1 MEIVEQLSLKSE
13 LDSICELEKSIEKL
27 RDTYCITD
35 NRYGDIMLAVVEA
48 VTNAIV
54 HGNGE
59 DLSKWVRV
67 ETYKYKDKLC
77 FTIIDEGIGFD
88 VELVPDPTLPQNIDK
103 MNGRGVFLIRQL
115 ADEVAFLEK
124 GTKVELGF
132 YL

>member
-13 LDSICELEKSIEKL
+13 LDSICVLEKSIEKI
-27 RDTYCITD
+27 RDAYCISD

-59 DLSKWVRV
+59 DISKWVKV
-67 ETYKYKDKLC
+67 ETYKSKDKLR
-77 FTIIDEGIGFD
+77 FTIIDEGPGFD
-88 VELVPDPTLPQNIDK
+88 AELVPDPTLPHNIEK
-103 MNGRGVFLIRQL
+103 MNGRGVFLIKQL
-115 ADEVAFLEK
+115 ADEVSFLEK

>member
-1 MEIVEQLSLKSE
+1 MEIVEQLNLKSE
-13 LDSICELEKSIEKL
+13 LDSICLLEKSIEKI
-27 RDTYCITD
+27 RDTYCISD

-59 DLSKWVRV
+59 DVSKWVKV
-67 ETYKYKDKLC
+67 ETYKSKDKLR
-77 FTIIDEGIGFD
+77 FTIIDEGPGFD
-88 VELVPDPTLPQNIDK
+88 AEQVPDPTLPLNIEK
-103 MNGRGVFLIRQL
+103 MNGRGVFLIKQL